1 MDEKIIDEI
10 PVEALKA
17 ELTPERRLRST
28 NKGGNEIY
36 VVDGREAPN
45 VMREIGR
52 LPEIAFRSAGGGTGK
67 ACDIDDFDVMDPPC
81 RQLLVWDPENNLILG
96 GYRFITGRD
105 VRMVNGQPRIATSH
119 MFDFSQRFIDEFLPN
134 TLELGRSFVRPRR
147 RLSTL
152 STIYG
157 TALAL
162 WQSSIPKSNIS
173 SERSRCIPTTGLKRA
188 T

>member
-52 LPEIAFRSAGGGTGK
+52 LREIAFRSAGGGTGK
-67 ACDIDDFDVMDPPC
+67 ASF
-81 RQLLVWDPENNLILG
+81 LG
-96 GYRFITGRD
+96 ISDKWKCFI
-105 VRMVNGQPRIATSH
+105 PII
-119 MFDFSQRFIDEFLPN
+119 FF
-134 TLELGRSFVRPRR
+134 
-147 RLSTL
+147 
-152 STIYG
+152 
-157 TALAL
+157 
-162 WQSSIPKSNIS
+162 
-173 SERSRCIPTTGLKRA
+173 
-188 T
+188 